1 MFGSKYN
8 IVTWD
13 VLGAELH
20 SVLLHLPL
28 LVVAVRAGGVGDGDQ
43 GSGGVDVVVLALHV
57 GPVSALLMGDVGLG
71 LVISH
76 LVSVLVCSVGVQLGM
91 VLPLL
96 LLGEPA
102 AGGHG
107 VAGHIPGG
115 SSEAGGGSEAGHGGG
130 GGGGAEAGEGLGHG
144 LADER
149 LELGGDGPHH
159 GAGVASLGR

>member
-57 GPVSALLMGDVGLG
+57 GPVPALLMGDVGLG

-76 LVSVLVCSVGVQLGM
+76 LVAVLVCSVGVQLGM

-115 SSEAGGGSEAGHGGG
+115 SSEAGGGGGR
-130 GGGGAEAGEGLGHG
+130 AEAGEGLGHG
-144 LADER
+144 VADER

>member
-1 MFGSKYN
+1 MVRIYN

-13 VLGAELH
+13 VFRAELH
-20 SVLLHLPL
+20 SVLLHLPV

-57 GPVSALLMGDVGLG
+57 GPVPALLVGDVGLG

-76 LVSVLVCSVGVQLGM
+76 LVAVLVRGVGVQLGV
-91 VLPLL
+91 VLSLL

-107 VAGHIPGG
+107 VAGDIPGG

-130 GGGGAEAGEGLGHG
+130 GGAEAGEGLGHG
-144 LADER
+144 VADEW